1 MIRAVLALAI
11 ALFATQVEASEITGP
26 AKVVDAAVIEINGQ
40 RIMLFGVDSVV
51 RKQDCTMDGKPWA
64 CWAAS
69 VRDLQTLVD
78 QGPATCETVGEPD
91 PYGRVLARCT
101 INGQSL
107 NDQLVRGGY
116 ALARPSETTE
126 YVAAEAEAKEK
137 KLGLWQGQ
145 FMRPSDF
152 RKRAGIFVERP

>member
-1 MIRAVLALAI
+1 MIRALLALAV
-11 ALFATQVEASEITGP
+11 AMFATQVEASEITGP
-26 AKVVDAAVIEINGQ
+26 AKVVESGVIEINGQ
-40 RIMLFGVDSVV
+40 RIMLFGIDSVM
-51 RKQDCTMDGKPWA
+51 RKQTCTLDGKPWQ

-69 VRDLQTLVD
+69 VRDLETLVD
-78 QGPATCETVGEPD
+78 QGPATCEVVDKPD
-91 PYGRVLARCT
+91 AYGRLLGRCS

-107 NDQLVRGGY
+107 NEELVRRGY
-116 ALARPSETTE
+116 AVARPSETKE

-152 RKRAGIFVERP
+152 RTRAGIFVERP